1 MFCDLYINKVVK
13 NKAKKTS
20 KKKKRKKERKKE
32 KPNPNLQW
40 FLTAEEK
47 IQTPK

>member
-20 KKKKRKKERKKE
+20 KKKKKN
-32 KPNPNLQW
+32 PNPNLQW
-40 FLTAEEK
+40 FLTTEEK
-47 IQTPK
+47 NPDS

>member
-20 KKKKRKKERKKE
+20 KKKKK
-32 KPNPNLQW
+32 NPNLQW
-40 FLTAEEK
+40 FLTTEEK
-47 IQTPK
+47 NPDS